1 MSEFVP
7 ITPEAET
14 SAERFNWDNILRALA
29 TLSDISEEIDLY
41 ETIDSLHDE
50 TEEDAVMLIY
60 NYAVMIEV
68 PEEESSEL
76 KEIEELMQR
85 YELIESSEGDDDEVQ
100 S

>member
-7 ITPEAET
+7 ITPETET

-29 TLSDISEEIDLY
+29 TLSDLSEEIDLY

-68 PEEESSEL
+68 PEEESSDL
-76 KEIEELMQR
+76 QEIEELMQR
-85 YELIESSEGDDDEVQ
+85 YELIESSQGDNDEI
-100 S
+100 

>member
-7 ITPEAET
+7 ITPETET

-29 TLSDISEEIDLY
+29 ALSDLSEEIDLY

-68 PEEESSEL
+68 PEEESSDL
-76 KEIEELMQR
+76 QEIEELMQR
-85 YELIESSEGDDDEVQ
+85 YELIESSQGDNDEI
-100 S
+100 